1 MAVVAV
7 ILVMTTSFL
16 PPSKSGVRSESS
28 SETGKWIP
36 LAVGPSAGGESGM
49 AYDNRAGVIIS
60 ISYGDAFALNRTG
73 SRWTKLAPVS
83 HPTGPGLVAYDS
95 ESDRVVYFGG
105 GSGQETWTFDYGKD
119 AWENKTP
126 AVSPGVHRMGGLA
139 YDSRSD
145 RTVLFGGTG
154 DAGRTNDTWSYD
166 VNANTWTELKPVVKP
181 PARSEAAMAYDVRS
195 DRILMCGGYTDS
207 GPAYDGWTFDV
218 GQTVWT
224 YVSGAACQAD
234 GHSMAYDSGRDRVVL
249 LSGQWPGP
257 SDILVYNAS
266 TPAWTLLNRSAMP
279 MGRQAGTIVYDGA
292 SDHLILFGGR
302 GGTELDD
309 TWSYD
314 FSTDRWSVISW
325 GTPKVLLHGLA
336 YDQQSRRTI
345 LVAGIGC
352 TQQMWAYDSE
362 IDAWTNMRPAA
373 PYGSS
378 PQKAVAYDGSL
389 NRVICFDPGTLDPG
403 TTWAYDF
410 GTNSWTDF
418 HAARPN
424 GLASPAGFYG
434 MAYDSESNRV
444 VLLGLSSAS
453 PTPATQAWA
462 FDSGV
467 WRAMPPTSGPP
478 PRQSAAMAYDEESD
492 RIILFG
498 GQGQYQN
505 GPPFPLGDTWAYDF
519 NTNVWTNMTPP
530 VGPSARYRHAM
541 AYDRQADRVILYGG
555 QTRQPY
561 QNDTWAYD
569 FNTDTWTNL
578 TTARNPGPRPSG
590 SFMAYDSRAGRIILF
605 EEFAGAGM
613 SSTWGFDLSAL
624 PRTAPPPQ
632 EIGPPYLEY
641 GLGLAVVVAATIATL
656 LVVRDRRRPR
666 APPT

>member
-1 MAVVAV
+1 
-7 ILVMTTSFL
+7 MTTSFL
-16 PPSKSGVRSESS
+16 PLSKSDVRSESS

-49 AYDNRAGVIIS
+49 AYDNRAGVTIS
-60 ISYGDAFALNRTG
+60 IAYGDAFALNRTG
-73 SRWTKLAPVS
+73 SRWTKLAPAS

-105 GSGQETWTFDYGKD
+105 GSGQEPWTFDYGND

-181 PARSEAAMAYDVRS
+181 PARSGAAMAYNVRS

-234 GHSMAYDSGRDRVVL
+234 GHLMAYDSGRDRVVL
-249 LSGQWPGP
+249 LSGQWPGS
-257 SDILVYNAS
+257 SDILVSNAS
-266 TPAWTLLNRSAMP
+266 TA
-279 MGRQAGTIVYDGA
+279 
-292 SDHLILFGGR
+292 
-302 GGTELDD
+302 
-309 TWSYD
+309 
-314 FSTDRWSVISW
+314 
-325 GTPKVLLHGLA
+325 
-336 YDQQSRRTI
+336 
-345 LVAGIGC
+345 
-352 TQQMWAYDSE
+352 
-362 IDAWTNMRPAA
+362 AWTNMRPAA

-410 GTNSWTDF
+410 GTNTWTDF
-418 HAARPN
+418 HAARPS

-467 WRAMPPTSGPP
+467 WRVMPPTSGPP

-519 NTNVWTNMTPP
+519 NTNTWTNMTPP
-530 VGPSARYRHAM
+530 VGPSARYGHAI

-555 QTRQPY
+555 QTRQAYP
-561 QNDTWAYD
+561 NDTWAYD

-578 TTARNPGPRPSG
+578 TTPRNPGPQPSG

-605 EEFAGAGM
+605 EEFAGAGI
-613 SSTWGFDLSAL
+613 SPTWGFDLSAL

-656 LVVRDRRRPR
+656 LVVRDRRRSR